1 LTEGRGSLLYG
12 EKNKKKHRHVTVYL
26 LVEEDLN
33 REQLSP
39 AFEMAEHFGHCRI
52 GC

>member
-1 LTEGRGSLLYG
+1 
-12 EKNKKKHRHVTVYL
+12 VYL

-39 AFEMAEHFGHCRI
+39 AFEIAEHFGHCRI